1 MRKILS
7 FLMMAVFS
15 AGLFAAT
22 ETTVYYAVP
31 GETVGTFTV
40 KLNVNFKGDGD
51 DWHNYVMTKTALTH
65 ETMDVYKATF
75 TDAYNGLGCLQFQL
89 YNGDKW
95 VSEVKVI
102 DWSWTT
108 VDKYNGKMW
117 VHGGSAWV
125 DAPAGDIPSVTLYFV
140 NAEDWNGVM
149 AYVYD
154 ANSEYYKDYPGEEL
168 VKTDK
173 KLKGKDVYSYT
184 FPETYTKIG
193 FVSKDGTKNTGNY
206 AWSKTIPYYYEDGDG
221 YAGNNWHAE
230 ADLIGNVTV
239 YFYNNLKW
247 DAVKTFVWGGDA
259 YKAWPGE
266 AAKKEAEQIY
276 NTDVYAYT
284 FPENYTNI
292 IFNNGAE
299 SPIQTA
305 DLKWDTVKPYFVPGE
320 IKDGKY
326 EGKWYAKADIPAPA
340 VPATFYLTGDSALV
354 VDAGLKADKAW
365 SASAFKS
372 EKDTFELNLKANQ
385 DYKLNLTLDGDWG
398 TKTGYSNLSEK
409 ADGLSADED
418 DNICFKLNTAGVVKV
433 VYFVKDEKLTYKL
446 IGDFYVK
453 PVVKKE
459 LKLVPGAAWNYD
471 GAKFAAYL
479 WGDNGY
485 QSEWTPFFAGA
496 GDTLKVEINAEAD
509 SMVLVR
515 FADYVAAPTWDNE
528 NDNIWGKIDK
538 IEINYTSLVYTVT
551 SYTEGTWDV
560 YVPVVIPAKFYVTG
574 DSALVTDAG
583 FPGKAWNPDAIKSEA
598 DTLTLSLKAGVNYQ
612 LKVTDGTWNTIKG
625 YDKLTKVAAGLKD
638 LDGDNHNIG
647 FRLNQAGDVKVVCT
661 STVFELIGDFY
672 VPTPHYYIAGT
683 MNEWNVGANELVA
696 GNGDTLS
703 LSIALK
709 ADSLYEFKVVKVV
722 ENDTTWYG
730 MQETAAMVYGNSTG
744 WWLYK
749 SEGENNQANV
759 GLQTTKAGDYTFIF
773 KSNENNEISVVIPE
787 PEKKYFA
794 KYAES
799 GKEEWIWHAMT
810 EKDGLWLTDT
820 IVYLGGGMNI
830 HESME
835 GDGKYYE
842 EIEGVSAND
851 TAYFAFNPSD
861 STLAATLVGKYVA
874 PETHYY
880 IAGTMNEWNVGAN
893 ELVAGNGDTL
903 SLSIALK
910 ADSLYEFKVVKVVEN
925 DTTWYGMQE
934 TAAMVYGNSTG
945 WWLYKSEGENNQA
958 NVGLQTTKAGDYTFI
973 FKSNENN
980 EISVVIPEPEKKYFA
995 KYAESG
1001 KEEWIWHAMT
1011 EKDGLWLTDTIVYL
1025 GGGMNIHES
1034 MEGDGKYYEEI
1045 EGVSANDTA
1054 YFAFNPS
1061 DSTLAATLIG
1071 KYVTPEP
1078 TFPVMEIA
1086 GAWDVKE
1093 EAWVRHELVVANDSL
1108 TATYT
1113 VSLEAGSYEFK
1124 MIKDNKWLTKAN
1136 NGEAYGLH
1144 REWAGV
1150 SGVTDEA
1157 TENLKLTADVA
1168 GTYTF
1173 TWTYANDSV
1182 GITFPEK
1189 SEPVLTDGF
1198 YLVGSM
1204 NEWTPAAQYLFKA
1217 NPDAE
1222 GEYSLDITF
1231 AEGDD
1236 FKVVY
1241 VENDVKKD
1249 WYPGDGTDNYLID
1262 ADHTGTKTV
1271 YFRPDYQGG
1280 EDWYYHCI
1288 FVAANGGTG
1297 VEETMA
1303 AGKAAKV
1310 LRNGHFFI
1318 LKGDKIYNVTGAVIR

>member
-1 MRKILS
+1 M
-7 FLMMAVFS
+7 
-15 AGLFAAT
+15 
-22 ETTVYYAVP
+22 
-31 GETVGTFTV
+31 
-40 KLNVNFKGDGD
+40 
-51 DWHNYVMTKTALTH
+51 
-65 ETMDVYKATF
+65 
-75 TDAYNGLGCLQFQL
+75 
-89 YNGDKW
+89 
-95 VSEVKVI
+95 
-102 DWSWTT
+102 
-108 VDKYNGKMW
+108 
-117 VHGGSAWV
+117 
-125 DAPAGDIPSVTLYFV
+125 
-140 NAEDWNGVM
+140 
-149 AYVYD
+149 
-154 ANSEYYKDYPGEEL
+154 
-168 VKTDK
+168 
-173 KLKGKDVYSYT
+173 
-184 FPETYTKIG
+184 
-193 FVSKDGTKNTGNY
+193 
-206 AWSKTIPYYYEDGDG
+206 
-221 YAGNNWHAE
+221 
-230 ADLIGNVTV
+230 
-239 YFYNNLKW
+239 
-247 DAVKTFVWGGDA
+247 KTFVWGGDA

-861 STLAATLVGKYVA
+861 STLAATL
-874 PETHYY
+874 
-880 IAGTMNEWNVGAN
+880 
-893 ELVAGNGDTL
+893 
-903 SLSIALK
+903 
-910 ADSLYEFKVVKVVEN
+910 
-925 DTTWYGMQE
+925 
-934 TAAMVYGNSTG
+934 
-945 WWLYKSEGENNQA
+945 
-958 NVGLQTTKAGDYTFI
+958 
-973 FKSNENN
+973 
-980 EISVVIPEPEKKYFA
+980 
-995 KYAESG
+995 
-1001 KEEWIWHAMT
+1001 
-1011 EKDGLWLTDTIVYL
+1011 
-1025 GGGMNIHES
+1025 
-1034 MEGDGKYYEEI
+1034 
-1045 EGVSANDTA
+1045 
-1054 YFAFNPS
+1054 
-1061 DSTLAATLIG
+1061 IG